1 MSTPSHGSPPPLTTV
16 QIEEWIATATKKHGE
31 LYLLATEP
39 LYNTLREQALFQMS
53 KLLQEA
59 IEKVRVV
66 STTLRE
72 ESQTLHGKA
81 AALRERSEQL
91 IQQSAPLQTPLR
103 TRDMPQA
110 EAPVLPMFQDAVQR
124 QDGDTK
130 SQDGPP
136 RAGVV

>member
-1 MSTPSHGSPPPLTTV
+1 MSTPSHGSPPPLTV
-16 QIEEWIATATKKHGE
+16 SQVEDWIATATTKHGE

-53 KLLQEA
+53 QLLQEA

-72 ESQTLHGKA
+72 ESQTLHVKA
-81 AALRERSEQL
+81 AALRERSAQL
-91 IQQSAPLQTPLR
+91 IQHSAPFATPFR

-124 QDGDTK
+124 QDGDNK
-130 SQDGPP
+130 SEEGPP
-136 RAGVV
+136 KEGVA

>member
-16 QIEEWIATATKKHGE
+16 QIEEWIATATTKHGE

-72 ESQTLHGKA
+72 ESQTLHVKA
-81 AALRERSEQL
+81 AALREHSTALIARS
-91 IQQSAPLQTPLR
+91 TPCEGSFR
-103 TRDMPQA
+103 STRQETQEAHRYQEA
-110 EAPVLPMFQDAVQR
+110 EAPMLPM
-124 QDGDTK
+124 
-130 SQDGPP
+130 
-136 RAGVV
+136 